1 MLATYKIFEK
11 FPDGT
16 LAFVEKAENL
26 ERAKVRFLSLSAA
39 SSQREYLIWDATR
52 GYEVVLRAAATS

>member
-26 ERAKVRFLSLSAA
+26 ERAKVRFLSLSA